1 MSELSGGSSSTF
13 TEEHDLEALEVAE
26 VSTGRLAS
34 NLLHLGKAR
43 KFLLKV
49 ELFAGFNDLAGSLS
63 ALQIHSEL
71 CHLQSLH
78 RVHHSFEVWSVNEHA
93 VLIGDVG
100 NHDLLAVVGAIVN
113 ESDTTALH
121 KVFSSWLNVTSYKTH
136 LKSTNCAQQQPM
148 YVNKLTISSSI

>member
-1 MSELSGGSSSTF
+1 MSELSSGSSSTF
-13 TEEHDLEALEVAE
+13 TEEHDLEALEIAE

-93 VLIGDVG
+93 VLVGDVG
-100 NHDLLAVVGAIVN
+100 DDNTLAVVSSVVDERDAAALNEIVI
-113 ESDTTALH
+113 
-121 KVFSSWLNVTSYKTH
+121 SWLHTTVRPKRIVAGCLN
-136 LKSTNCAQQQPM
+136 
-148 YVNKLTISSSI
+148 LTLCTDYLPFLLL